1 MYKANYVEQG
11 KFVIS
16 GDFKSR
22 VDESKDIIVND
33 DLSNTIVNNIT
44 NSVAY
49 SNDFALPRRN
59 SEGRT
64 CNNFVRKL
72 PVSLL

>member
-1 MYKANYVEQG
+1 MYKANYVEQSI
-11 KFVIS
+11 FVLS
-16 GDFKSR
+16 GDFNSR
-22 VDESKDIIVND
+22 VDESKDFIVND

-49 SNDFALPRRN
+49 SNDFALPSRN
-59 SEGRT
+59 SEERT

-72 PVSLL
+72 PASLL